1 MSVLPG
7 DRKRQS
13 FFFQP
18 LTLFQ
23 PPRYTKNNA
32 GGWNR
37 LISLPVVIISIVLFF
52 VLFFGIGFLLN
63 MLLRM
68 SWIMAVIYPIVCL
81 FIISK
86 EKLISYV
93 QSPGESFAS
102 LFHRVLSLAA
112 ADVLILVSGLAGA
125 IVSGIAINMLR
136 KRGYQMF

>member
-1 MSVLPG
+1 MKTATTTASHACPFCSGKGYFQLILGGSETCPSCQG

-86 EKLISYV
+86 EKLI
-93 QSPGESFAS
+93 
-102 LFHRVLSLAA
+102 
-112 ADVLILVSGLAGA
+112 
-125 IVSGIAINMLR
+125 
-136 KRGYQMF
+136 

>member
-1 MSVLPG
+1 M
-7 DRKRQS
+7 
-13 FFFQP
+13 
-18 LTLFQ
+18 
-23 PPRYTKNNA
+23 
-32 GGWNR
+32 
-37 LISLPVVIISIVLFF
+37 ISLPVVIISIVLFF

-86 EKLISYV
+86 KKLISYV

-112 ADVLILVSGLAGA
+112 ADVLILVSGLVTGA

>member
-1 MSVLPG
+1 M
-7 DRKRQS
+7 
-13 FFFQP
+13 
-18 LTLFQ
+18 
-23 PPRYTKNNA
+23 
-32 GGWNR
+32 
-37 LISLPVVIISIVLFF
+37 ISLPVVIISIVLFF

-86 EKLISYV
+86 DKLISSV